1 MLVDLRTYRCRPGT
15 INAHLALYDEYGKT
29 PQYRCLG
36 QPLAF
41 LRGESGDPNEFVHIW
56 VYENAGDREEKR
68 AKLWSDPEWLAYVK
82 KSADLGA
89 LESQKNKLMV
99 PTGFCPDLLKG

>member
-15 INAHLALYDEYGKT
+15 INAHLALYDEYGKA

-41 LRGESGDPNEFVHIW
+41 LRGESGDPNEVVHIW
-56 VYENAGDREEKR
+56 VYKNAGDREEKR
-68 AKLWSDPEWLAYVK
+68 AKLWSNQEWLAYVK
-82 KSADLGA
+82 KSAELGA
-89 LESQKNKLMV
+89 LERQQNKLMT
-99 PTGFCPDLLKG
+99 PTSFCPDLLTE